1 MKSIEERIKEL
12 PPELR
17 KQVDDFVESLC
28 RKQRRA
34 VSKPTFGWAGALKDL
49 RGSFTSVELQHKVA
63 GWRIGEE

>member
-34 VSKPTFGWAGALKDL
+34 RPKPTLAWAGALKDL
-49 RGSFTSVELQHKVA
+49 RDSFTSVELQHKVA
-63 GWRIGEE
+63 GWRTGEE

>member
-28 RKQRRA
+28 RK
-34 VSKPTFGWAGALKDL
+34 
-49 RGSFTSVELQHKVA
+49 
-63 GWRIGEE
+63 